1 MLGELKTTEENDR
14 TAAFVCSIAVILPDG
29 TKLSTD
35 GFLRGRIAFEKKGS
49 NGFGYDPIMY
59 VPEYDKTVAELSP
72 EQKNEIS
79 HRGEALRLM
88 ADKLKNAF

>member
-1 MLGELKTTEENDR
+1 
-14 TAAFVCSIAVILPDG
+14 
-29 TKLSTD
+29 
-35 GFLRGRIAFEKKGS
+35 LRGRIAFKKKGS

-59 VPEYDKTVAELSP
+59 IPEFDKTVAELSS

-88 ADKLKNAF
+88 ADKLKNVF